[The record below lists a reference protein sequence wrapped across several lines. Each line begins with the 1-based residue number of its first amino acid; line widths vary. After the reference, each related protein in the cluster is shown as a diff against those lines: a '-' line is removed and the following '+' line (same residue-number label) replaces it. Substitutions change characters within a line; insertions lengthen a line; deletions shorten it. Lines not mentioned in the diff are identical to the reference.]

1 MEVAIMS
8 AFTSAANE
16 ALTLI
21 NEIQPELKSAALAG
35 DPANETALDA
45 DESESNSWVEALL
58 RESPAE
64 TLDFG
69 AASLDT
75 ARRVVI
81 YQGRYIRFSPL
92 DFALLLVLARQKNR
106 MISYARIYRRLWGPI
121 CKVSVPRL
129 RVHVFRVRHKLQEKR
144 MEGIRIINRGGI
156 GYMIEIDAQ
165 ALRRPVR
172 RKELESG
179 PRPSSIMTASRSFN
193 L

>member
-1 MEVAIMS
+1 MS
-8 AFTSAANE
+8 AFTSASNE
-16 ALTLI
+16 ALVLV
-21 NEIQPELKSAALAG
+21 NDIQPELKSSALAG

-69 AASLDT
+69 AVSLDT
-75 ARRVVI
+75 ARRLVI

-129 RVHVFRVRHKLQEKR
+129 RVHVFRVRQKLEGKR
-144 MEGIRIINRGGI
+144 VEGIRIVNRGGI

-179 PRPSSIMTASRSFN
+179 PRSSSSMTASRSFN